1 LKKYERESLSKSF
14 LIFLVLL
21 EVLLAI
27 NFWNEY
33 QVKKLEIEDKI
44 HIEMKLCAFTLQCQ
58 GLTTDFVDKDEDK
71 EENILYQDGD
81 FYSYFKVPT
90 SDRYLMK
97 VVYSKTNY
105 ILRLEKLANKLYRRF
120 WFYSIF
126 AMLVSLLFSIYSLM
140 PLQRALRLNEEFVK
154 DILHD
159 FNTPISSMMINL
171 KLFKRE
177 IGENQKIQRLE
188 NNIQSILSL
197 QDNLRIFLKG
207 VPAQS
212 EKFSLK
218 ELLQDRVH
226 YFEVLY
232 PDVTYRIDIDKTM
245 LETNIDAFTRIVD
258 NLLSNAG
265 KYNIAN
271 GAVDILLKGSSLTI
285 HDTGKGIENPSKV
298 FDRYY
303 KEQDRG
309 IGIGLHIVKKL
320 CDELTIP
327 INIQSKKDAGTMIGL
342 NLTSV
347 VHTS

>member
-1 LKKYERESLSKSF
+1 MKRYERESFLKSF
-14 LIFLVLL
+14 LIFLILL

-33 QVKKLEIEDKI
+33 QIKKVEIEDKI
-44 HIEMKLCAFTLQCQ
+44 HIEMKLCAFTLQCA
-58 GLTTDFVDKDEDK
+58 GLTTDFVDKDENK
-71 EENILYQDGD
+71 EENILYQDGG

-90 SDRYLMK
+90 SEKYLMK
-97 VVYSKTNY
+97 VMYSQENY
-105 ILRLEKLANKLYRRF
+105 LQRVGKLANKLYGKF
-120 WFYSIF
+120 LFYSVF
-126 AMLVSLLFSIYSLM
+126 AAFVSLLFSIYALM
-140 PLQRALRLNEEFVK
+140 PLQRALRINEEFVK

-159 FNTPISSMMINL
+159 FNTPLSSMLINL

-177 IGENQKIQRLE
+177 IGDNKKIQRLE

-212 EKFSLK
+212 ERFSLK
-218 ELLQDRVH
+218 ELVQDRVH

-232 PDVTYRIDIDKTM
+232 PDVSYKIAIDKTT
-245 LETNIDAFTRIVD
+245 LETNKDAFTRILD

-265 KYNIAN
+265 KYNSVN
-271 GAVDILLKGSSLTI
+271 GDVDIVLLGSSLTI
-285 HDTGKGIENPSKV
+285 QDTGKGIKHPSRV

-327 INIQSKKDAGTMIGL
+327 IKIQSKKNKGTKIEL
-342 NLTSV
+342 NLYNV
-347 VHTS
+347 IFAK

>member
-1 LKKYERESLSKSF
+1 M
-14 LIFLVLL
+14 ILL

-27 NFWNEY
+27 NFWYEY
-33 QVKKLEIEDKI
+33 QVKKVEIEDKI
-44 HIEMKLCAFTLQCQ
+44 QIEMKLCAFTLQCK
-58 GLTTDFVDKDEDK
+58 GLKTDFVDKDENK

-81 FYSYFKVPT
+81 YYSYFKVPT
-90 SDRYLMK
+90 SDKYLMQ
-97 VVYSKTNY
+97 VTYPQESY
-105 ILRLEKLANKLYRRF
+105 IKRVETLTNKLYRRF
-120 WFYSIF
+120 WFYSVF
-126 AMLVSLLFSIYSLM
+126 AMLISLLFSMYSLM
-140 PLQRALRLNEEFVK
+140 PLQKALRLNEEFVK

-159 FNTPISSMMINL
+159 FNTPISSMLINL

-177 IGENQKIQRLE
+177 IGNNQKIQRLE

-212 EKFSLK
+212 ESFSLN
-218 ELLQDRVH
+218 ELVQNRVN
-226 YFEVLY
+226 YFKVLY
-232 PDVTYRIDIDKTM
+232 PDVKYEIVMDKTM
-245 LETNIDAFTRIVD
+245 LETNKDAFTRILD

-271 GAVDILLKGSSLTI
+271 GDVKIVLQGSSLTI
-285 HDTGKGIENPSKV
+285 HDTGKGIKHPSKV

-327 INIQSKKDAGTMIGL
+327 INIQSKEKKGTKIEL
-342 NLTSV
+342 NLSNVISV
-347 VHTS
+347 T

>member
-1 LKKYERESLSKSF
+1 MKKYERESLSKSF

-58 GLTTDFVDKDEDK
+58 GLTTDFVNKNEDK

-218 ELLQDRVH
+218 ELLQNRVH

-232 PDVTYRIDIDKTM
+232 PDVTYKIDIDKTM
-245 LETNIDAFTRIVD
+245 LETNMDAFTRIVD

-271 GAVDILLKGSSLTI
+271 GAVDIVLKGSNLMI

>member
-1 LKKYERESLSKSF
+1 MKRYERESFLKSF
-14 LIFLVLL
+14 LIFLILL

-33 QVKKLEIEDKI
+33 QIKKVEIEDKI
-44 HIEMKLCAFTLQCQ
+44 HIEMKLCAFSLQCA
-58 GLTTDFVDKDEDK
+58 GLTTDFVDKDENK
-71 EENILYQDGD
+71 EENILYQDDG
-81 FYSYFKVPT
+81 FYSYYKVPT
-90 SDRYLMK
+90 SEKYLMK
-97 VVYSKTNY
+97 VMYSQENY
-105 ILRLEKLANKLYRRF
+105 IQRVEKLANKLYGKF
-120 WFYSIF
+120 LFYSVF
-126 AMLVSLLFSIYSLM
+126 AAFVSLLFSIYALM
-140 PLQRALRLNEEFVK
+140 PLQKALRINEEFVK

-159 FNTPISSMMINL
+159 FNTPISSMLINL
-171 KLFKRE
+171 KIFKRE
-177 IGENQKIQRLE
+177 IGDNQKIQRLE

-212 EKFSLK
+212 ERFSLK
-218 ELLQDRVH
+218 DLVQDRVH

-232 PDVTYRIDIDKTM
+232 PDVHYQITVDKTA
-245 LETNIDAFTRIVD
+245 LETNKDAFTRILD

-271 GAVDILLKGSSLTI
+271 GNVNIVLQGSTLTI
-285 HDTGKGIENPSKV
+285 QDTGKGIKHPSKV

-327 INIQSKKDAGTMIGL
+327 IKIHSKKKEGTKIVL
-342 NLTSV
+342 HLHNV
-347 VHTS
+347 VAVI